1 MEQDKDLFKV
11 KVDLIVFK
19 ALQQDGTL
27 SFEKLAEKTRIHPTT
42 VQYAVERLRKRD
54 FYDIKA
60 VPRLDKFQHKIPMAV
75 IGFSDAHPIAIEQ
88 LEKNYKEKPEVLF
101 LIRGEKEVILFMM
114 DSSKE
119 RLAKKL
125 YDIMRRMSQKPSIY
139 ITSPRMAKFV
149 VTVPEKILDKV
160 HAHLPER
167 RAKI

>member
-27 SFEKLAEKTRIHPTT
+27 SFEKLAEKTKIHPTT

-60 VPRLDKFQHKIPMAV
+60 VPMLGRFQQKIPMAV

-119 RLAKKL
+119 RLARKL
-125 YDIMRRMSQKPSIY
+125 YDIMSRMSQKPSIY
-139 ITSPRMAKFV
+139 ITSPQMANFV

-160 HAHLPER
+160 HADLPER